1 MCKWNVWQ
9 AVGEYVFGGGEGWSL
24 SCIFGLKVVLT
35 VRNCH
40 CLNLEESYFFSPGF
54 VEWFRLDG
62 TSQGLSALSNSTQ
75 ECCFVL
81 TKTRFFC
88 FSHMLIRN
96 HVLFFILKAQ
106 PKSYGYF
113 NFFFS
118 LQNPRSFRLGWC
130 WRTVLEWQTDS
141 SRALP
146 RAKRLL
152 FPQEGAQRSL
162 QDHIRA
168 ARKRFALSRRPAEGM
183 CRARRPHFSP
193 SSQDSQSQ
201 IPGMCPSP

>member
-106 PKSYGYF
+106 LKSYGYF
-113 NFFFS
+113 NFFF
-118 LQNPRSFRLGWC
+118 LTKPAVLPLGMM
-130 WRTVLEWQTDS
+130 LKNS
-141 SRALP
+141 SRVTDRQLESFTQSQAAPLPTRGSPAVTAGSHPCGSEALC
-146 RAKRLL
+146 
-152 FPQEGAQRSL
+152 
-162 QDHIRA
+162 
-168 ARKRFALSRRPAEGM
+168 ALSPASRG
-183 CRARRPHFSP
+183 
-193 SSQDSQSQ
+193 DV
-201 IPGMCPSP
+201 PGTPAPL